1 MLRSGR
7 VNLFKVHNEINLL
20 QCTPVALMFLF
31 VDSYHHGFV
40 NSYYH
45 GFVNSYYHGF
55 DNVSFC
61 GQLPSWF

>member
-1 MLRSGR
+1 MVL
-7 VNLFKVHNEINLL
+7 
-20 QCTPVALMFLF
+20 TMFLF
-31 VDSYHHGFV
+31 VDSYYHGFV

-61 GQLPSWF
+61 GQLLSWF